1 LRSSSSTLNIQINT
15 IEATYRSFTTE
26 VQERED
32 EIRQARN
39 RLIQEVDHTLKES
52 AARFKEGR
60 AAMVKSLAQYDTAC
74 QKMSQ
79 RIGFMTE
86 IAGELVPAVVP
97 VPTSAPS
104 NGNIPAPSF
113 SLRTWPAPTATY
125 KRWEPGQGHSI
136 HRIPIPVMTS
146 VVTSPTGTH
155 YTSPLGTMRPIGEV
169 RGTYG

>member
-1 LRSSSSTLNIQINT
+1 LLRASSGSINTQINT
-15 IEATYRSFTTE
+15 IEARYRSFTTE
-26 VQERED
+26 VQEREN

-86 IAGELVPAVVP
+86 IAGELAPAVVP
-97 VPTSAPS
+97 VHVPVPA

-113 SLRTWPAPTATY
+113 SEVWTGPTVTY
-125 KRWEPGQGHSI
+125 KKWEPGQGHSI
-136 HRIPIPVMTS
+136 HRVPMPVT
-146 VVTSPTGTH
+146 TSPMGTH
-155 YTSPLGTMRPIGEV
+155 YTSPLGTVRPIGQV
-169 RGTYG
+169 RGIYG